1 LSSVKVKVL
10 TNFTLPRNNAVL
22 DFIQGHARQVTG
34 VIHGWDRLRFRGTVR
49 LLAHTVGLGRF
60 LRFTGCLLKDFGDR
74 ALELSRQV
82 RSESL
87 EQAERSGRPVVHL
100 NNPGVRKEDVAREIA
115 ANDRIK
121 EGLIGTLTA
130 VEPCWSFDI
139 KSNKASGKLELIQAY
154 RKCQHLYHYYQH
166 PVFGF
171 MHVRLQTWLPFNMW
185 VCINGREW
193 LSRQMDEARL
203 GYLRRENCFVHL
215 EDVARTQ
222 ELLSHQVSYNW
233 QESLDELV
241 TQANPAFETIRGNA
255 AMGYYWSLDESE
267 FASDIMF
274 KDAGTLT
281 ALYGKLLRHGMES
294 LGSRDVLRFLG
305 QRVPTR
311 GGIHG
316 KFAGEVLSDLRQRPE
331 GIRIKHRVGSNSV
344 KMYNKQGT
352 VLRVETTLNNPRE
365 LKAPQIKDGKILWR
379 RMRKGVS
386 DIARRAQ
393 VSQAANE
400 RYLEAMEAV
409 ASPRLLGELTQ
420 ALSGPVI
427 KNGRRARGLQVLGS
441 DVVLLEAVA
450 DGKFLLHGFRNRDLQ
465 EQLDGPPQ
473 ADALEQRR
481 RSGRISRR
489 LWLLRAHGIIRKV
502 SGTHRYL
509 VTRYGREL
517 ITAIQAA
524 RNADVA
530 KLSLAA

>member
-1 LSSVKVKVL
+1 M
-10 TNFTLPRNNAVL
+10 L
-22 DFIQGHARQVTG
+22 DFIQGHAHQVTG

-82 RSESL
+82 RAASL
-87 EQAERSGRPVVHL
+87 TMAEQQGRPVVHL
-100 NNPGVRKEDVAREIA
+100 SSPGVSKEDVAREIA
-115 ANDRIK
+115 ASDRIK
-121 EGLIGTLTA
+121 SGLICALTA

-139 KSNKASGKLELIQAY
+139 KSNKAIGKLELARAY
-154 RKCQHLYHYYQH
+154 RKCQHIYHYHRH

-193 LSRQMDEARL
+193 LSRQMDDVRL
-203 GYLRRENCFVHL
+203 GYLRRENCFVRL

-222 ELLSHQVSYNW
+222 ELLSRQVSYNW
-233 QESLDELV
+233 QEALEKLV
-241 TQANPAFETIRGNA
+241 KQANPAFETIRGNA

-274 KDAGTLT
+274 KDAGKLT
-281 ALYGKLLRHGMES
+281 ALYGRLLRHGMES

-316 KFAGEVLSDLRQRPE
+316 KFAGEVLSDLRERPE

-365 LKAPQIKDGKILWR
+365 LKAPQTRDGKVFWR
-379 RMRKGVS
+379 PMRKGVS
-386 DIARRAQ
+386 DIKRRAE
-393 VSQAANE
+393 VSQASNE
-400 RYLEAMEAV
+400 RYLEAMAIV
-409 ASPRLLGELTQ
+409 ASPRCLGELT
-420 ALSGPVI
+420 AKLAETVV
-427 KNGRRARGLQVLGS
+427 KHGRRARGLQVLGV
-441 DVVLLEAVA
+441 DVALLEAVS

-465 EQLDGPPQ
+465 EKLYGVLAAETKERQ
-473 ADALEQRR
+473 R
-481 RSGRISRR
+481 RSGQMSRR
-489 LWLLRAHGIIRKV
+489 LWLLRAHGVIRKV
-502 SGTHRYL
+502 PGSHRYL

-524 RNADVA
+524 RNADVT